1 MFKPGFKYEIIDN
14 SRTPVIAKPESH
26 LPLFLLAFSA
36 DKGPE
41 DMMVVNS
48 ENFFN
53 LFGTDKNYF
62 AKHGQPLLQA
72 ATIVEAGGTV
82 LAKRVVAED
91 STLANITIVAKV
103 QQREEQK
110 RNAEGELIYV
120 DSSGHETTEV
130 DGNTP
135 VMITKCVIKYEP
147 VYTASAKSINEVV
160 ADTEQYAKDSEFP
173 IFTIMDNGRGLS
185 KKKIRISPDYTESR
199 RKEYMKYSIDVIE
212 DNTILETLPFCFDP
226 DISESNVN
234 RSLQNVI
241 NKFSSQLKCRL
252 YEDQVFALFEKVASI
267 AGESAKYYKDNDIL
281 FGKERKAI
289 PMTNIEIDLT
299 SEDNNLS
306 YIYGLELKEGSNG
319 EFGDAPF
326 GKPQYNKAL
335 INFFN
340 GKFDDKIYDVDN
352 YKIDLIV
359 DANYPAEVKR
369 EIEKLVTFR
378 EDLFYIRDLGIGL
391 RTIEDILAADADSL
405 KNKFCASY
413 LTSYDVIDPYTR
425 KQIPVTIGY
434 SMSKLLVN
442 HFNNGRTRP
451 LAGELY
457 NMVLSDAIEGTVN
470 FIPKVTPSYDQKEQL
485 LEARINYASYFDN
498 KLVLETLF
506 TSQELETQFSYINNV
521 LAVQE
526 IIKALRTR
534 CPKTR
539 YSFIDGEDLE
549 TYKED
554 VNTVLNKYASNFK
567 TLKMVYLQDPTMVS
581 NNVFYAA
588 IEVTFRNFVQTEY
601 FKIYALS

>member
-14 SRTPVIAKPESH
+14 STTPVIPKIESQM
-26 LPLFLLAFSA
+26 PLFLTAFSA

-41 DMMVVNS
+41 EMVIVNS
-48 ENFFN
+48 DNFFN
-53 LFGTDKNYF
+53 LFGTDKNYYV
-62 AKHGQPLLQA
+62 KHGQPLLQA
-72 ATIVEAGGTV
+72 AAIVESGGTL

-91 STLANITIVAKV
+91 ATLANITIVAKV
-103 QQREEQK
+103 TEREEQK
-110 RNAEGELIYV
+110 RNEEGELIYV
-120 DSSGHETTEV
+120 DSIGHETTEAS
-130 DGNTP
+130 GNTS
-135 VMITKCVIKYEP
+135 VMIKKCVIKYEP
-147 VYTASAKSINEVV
+147 VYTASAKNMNEVV
-160 ADTEQYAKDSEFP
+160 INGEDQAGDSEFP
-173 IFTIMDNGRGLS
+173 IFTITDNGRGLS

-199 RKEYMKYSIDVIE
+199 KKEYMKYSIDIIE
-212 DNTILETLPFCFDP
+212 DNEILETIPFCFDP
-226 DISESNVN
+226 DISESNEN

-252 YEDQVFALFEKVASI
+252 YEDQVFGLLEKVASI
-267 AGESAKYYKDNDIL
+267 AGETVEYYKNNDIL

-289 PMTNIEIDLT
+289 PMANIEIDLT
-299 SEDNNLS
+299 SDENNLS

-319 EFGDAPF
+319 EFGEAPF
-326 GKPQYNKAL
+326 GKTQYNKAL
-335 INFFN
+335 VNFFN
-340 GKFDDKIYDVDN
+340 GKFDDKIYDLDN
-352 YKIDLIV
+352 YKLDLIV

-369 EIEKLVTFR
+369 EIERLVTFR

-391 RTIEDILAADADSL
+391 KNIDDIIAADAESL
-405 KNKFCASY
+405 KNKFCATY
-413 LTSYDVIDPYTR
+413 LTSYDIIDPYTR
-425 KQIPVTIGY
+425 KQVPVTIGY
-434 SMSKLLVN
+434 TLAKLLIR
-442 HFNNGRTRP
+442 HFDNGRTRP

-457 NMVLSDAIEGTVN
+457 GMVLSDAIEGTVN

-498 KLVLETLF
+498 KLILETLF
-506 TSQELETQFSYINNV
+506 TSQELQTQFSYINNV

-526 IIKALRTR
+526 IVKALRTR

-554 VNTVLNKYASNFK
+554 VNMVLSKYTSNFK
-567 TLKMVYLQDPTMVS
+567 TLKMTYLQDQAMVS
-581 NNVFYAA
+581 NNIFYAA